1 MRVWAGAL
9 TEAACS
15 GETYLP
21 LHRPLDDDDDVLH
34 DRCDVWRISL
44 PGYLLRALVV
54 WDVRDEEVGLYP
66 PAACWATPLERP
78 LFALAAPEVVYLFAV
93 GMSISPPLVRA
104 ACPRQNAEKC

>member
-15 GETYLP
+15 VETYLP

-66 PAACWATPLERP
+66 PATCCATPLERP
-78 LFALAAPEVVYLFAV
+78 LFALGAPEGVYL
-93 GMSISPPLVRA
+93 SLP
-104 ACPRQNAEKC
+104 